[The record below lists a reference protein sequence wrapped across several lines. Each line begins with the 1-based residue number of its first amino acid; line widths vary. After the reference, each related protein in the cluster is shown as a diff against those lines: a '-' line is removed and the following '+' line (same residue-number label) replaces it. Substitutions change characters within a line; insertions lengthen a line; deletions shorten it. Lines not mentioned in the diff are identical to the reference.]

1 MADTT
6 TEAGPMSWRSKAAS
20 PAAALLLAVV
30 AAAVYVIALY
40 QYSALL
46 FQDYPNHLARAVV
59 LADLWFLHGSHFGN
73 AFQFQAMAYPYI
85 AGDYLLAIAVEVLGP
100 RGATFLW
107 TALAVLSLPCA
118 MLFYLRAM
126 EAPASSRAFIFLV
139 ALYLSTDAFF
149 FLGFINFRFA
159 IALTVVALALAQI
172 LRRRYSPMLFVIYC
186 LTIAF
191 GYLMHLGFVVFAAA
205 AIGSSGLFRL
215 WRRATSLGRELC
227 LLVPIALAVLWYGLS
242 QWVYPA
248 TREAIPTHFVWGG
261 LHAKFR
267 RLDWAFIRFD
277 EPVDVLF
284 LVAFLMLLLWAARE
298 RLRRPSV
305 LPILTWEPP
314 LLAVVFAGLYLAL
327 PMAFGDPTYL
337 DVRALTCLP
346 VFAALW
352 CAAVFTGPSAAA
364 SHMDS
369 RAVLGGATL
378 FLAANLCYLC
388 AHLTTERNWLGQY
401 RALLSAIPS
410 ATNVLPI
417 YTGVHELTRFPY
429 LHVNSFV
436 VVDRQA
442 MVPYLFAG
450 DQGQPM
456 KYFRYRNHPYAP
468 HNTWYTFTP
477 PQPVDWP
484 TVGCTYDYLLVM
496 KPFDAARIG
505 LPTKVIAQNS
515 SATLLA
521 PDGMACHGK

>member
-1 MADTT
+1 VKT
-6 TEAGPMSWRSKAAS
+6 AS
-20 PAAALLLAVV
+20 PAAAVLLAIV
-30 AAAVYVIALY
+30 AAAVYVIVLY
-40 QYSALL
+40 RYSALL

-59 LADLWFLHGSHFGN
+59 LADLWFHGGSHFGN
-73 AFQFQAMAYPYI
+73 AFEFHAMAYPYI
-85 AGDYLLAIAVEVLGP
+85 AGDYLLAIAVEVLGL

-118 MLFYLRAM
+118 MLFYLRATQ
-126 EAPASSRAFIFLV
+126 APASSRVFIFLV
-139 ALYLSTDAFF
+139 ALYLATDAFF
-149 FLGFINFRFA
+149 FLGFVNFRFA

-172 LRRRYSPMLFVIYC
+172 LRRSFSPMLFVIYC

-191 GYLMHLGFVVFAAA
+191 GYLMHLGFILFAGA

-215 WRRATSLGRELC
+215 WRRATTLGRELC
-227 LLVPIALAVLWYGLS
+227 LLMPIALAVLWYGLS
-242 QWVYPA
+242 QWFYPA
-248 TREAIPTHFVWGG
+248 AREAIPAHFVWGG

-277 EPVDVLF
+277 EPVDVFF
-284 LVAFLMLLLWAARE
+284 LAAFLLLLLWAAQQ
-298 RLRRPSV
+298 RLRRPSA
-305 LPILTWEPP
+305 LPTLTWEAPV
-314 LLAVVFAGLYLAL
+314 LAVVFAGMYLAL

-352 CAAVFTGPSAAA
+352 CAALVTGPAAVA

-378 FLAANLCYLC
+378 FLVANLCYLC
-388 AHLTTERNWLGQY
+388 ANLAPERTWLAQY
-401 RALLSAIPS
+401 RALLGAIPS

-436 VVDRQA
+436 VTDRQA
-442 MVPYLFAG
+442 LVPYLFAG

-456 KYFRYRNHPYAP
+456 KYFRYRDHPYAP

-484 TVGCTYDYLLVM
+484 AVNCAYDFLLVM

-515 SATLLA
+515 SAALLA
-521 PDGMACHGK
+521 PDRIGCQAK